1 MRDYW
6 LTQDLLKAAGFGF
19 LALTA
24 LGVVLALCL
33 PKKWWQKG
41 IALAAVLL
49 LISIPV
55 RQGVKEVAQEQK
67 AMDDYKER
75 YAKAKALFDE
85 RCKTAGEK
93 IYRTVDGVDG
103 FMLMKVRPKGVN
115 HSDQY
120 AMNDPYG
127 SDLGADG
134 YILFMLAGKDDEG
147 RPSNSIRRGAIYR
160 YVVAK
165 DLQDGKLYRYEL
177 GPEPLKNGDIPLI
190 KKPAHIQQLPRYG
203 LTFDDISTK
212 EERDYWIA
220 GSSLKVI
227 DLKTKEVLAE
237 RVGYMLDAG
246 QGSQSGGRSPWLF
259 AAHNACPAFPK
270 LHGIY
275 PKQTGQTRLFVEK
288 VLRSKQAGLGDK
300 K

>member
-19 LALTA
+19 LALAA
-24 LGVVLALCL
+24 LGVVLALWL

-41 IALAAVLL
+41 IALAAVFL

-67 AMDDYKER
+67 AVDDHKER

-93 IYRTVDGVDG
+93 IYKTVDGVDG
-103 FMLMKVRPKGVN
+103 LMLMKVRPEGIN
-115 HSDQY
+115 RSDQY
-120 AMNDPYG
+120 SKDDPYG
-127 SDLGADG
+127 RDLGANG

-147 RPSNSIRRGAIYR
+147 KPSNSIRRGAIYQF
-160 YVVAK
+160 VVAK
-165 DLQDGKLYRYEL
+165 DPQDGKFYRYTL
-177 GPEPLKNGDIPLI
+177 SPETPKSGDIALI
-190 KKPAHIQQLPRYG
+190 KQPIQAQKLPRYG
-203 LTFDDISTK
+203 VTFDDISTK

-227 DLKTKEVLAE
+227 DLKTQEVLAE
-237 RVGYMLDAG
+237 RVGYMFDAG
-246 QGSQSGGRSPWLF
+246 QGNQNGGRSPWLY
-259 AAHNACPAFPK
+259 AAHNACPAFPS
-270 LHGIY
+270 LHGTY

-288 VLRSKQAGLGDK
+288 VLRFSQSSQGEK
-300 K
+300 